1 MDKRHAD
8 IETQIWHL
16 NLSYLLLAQR
26 ILNHCE
32 SSALFRLGMDNDT
45 GEKLRQLSLP
55 ELVRLSERPEL
66 ITVFRLRGGRQIDIL
81 LSQSV
86 GTE

>member
-32 SSALFRLGMDNDT
+32 SSALFRLDMDNDT
-45 GEKLRQLSLP
+45 GEKIRQLSLP

-86 GTE
+86 CTE

>member
-66 ITVFRLRGGRQIDIL
+66 ITVFRLRGGRQIDII

>member
-1 MDKRHAD
+1 MGKRHAD

-66 ITVFRLRGGRQIDIL
+66 ITVFRLRGGRQIDII